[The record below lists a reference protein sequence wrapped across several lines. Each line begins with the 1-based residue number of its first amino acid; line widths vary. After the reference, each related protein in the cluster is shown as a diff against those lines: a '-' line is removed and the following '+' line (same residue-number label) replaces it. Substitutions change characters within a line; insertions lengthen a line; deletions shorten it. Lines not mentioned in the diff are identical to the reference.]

1 MNVSDNV
8 NHTFH
13 YQHFYTGAFMSE
25 GYPAMKRGKQWII
38 SYYMAFGGLPSNTYS
53 TMSLHSSTSLLA
65 GKTVRMYKFVRGHHS
80 PRILGFSTEL
90 HTPISIFSEE
100 VDVVEAY
107 YALVFADNGTSTVL
121 PDLLVSFKGKSTV

>member
-1 MNVSDNV
+1 
-8 NHTFH
+8 
-13 YQHFYTGAFMSE
+13 MSE

-65 GKTVRMYKFVRGHHS
+65 GKTVRMYKVFKIHYS
-80 PRILGFSTEL
+80 PRILGLSTEL
-90 HTPISIFSEE
+90 QTPKSIFSEK

-107 YALVFADNGTSTVL
+107 YSLVFAANYTSTVL
-121 PDLLVSFKGKSTV
+121 PTLLVSFKGYYTVYHYPLQ